1 MFGETGAFIG
11 QSENVLLLK
20 AVSIVT
26 LNTITHNLPMKV
38 FIFSQRPT

>member
-20 AVSIVT
+20 AVSIRVISVDV
-26 LNTITHNLPMKV
+26 N
-38 FIFSQRPT
+38 